1 MMTLMK
7 KMSVLGLSVAMLSA
21 SFLPSQAMPRV
32 VAAAPAAAS
41 DVVDVQYWR
50 DGPPPRRYYGR
61 DYNRSGY
68 YGGYR
73 GYREHRPNHRY
84 RDGYWYPLAAFAA
97 GAIIG
102 GAIAQPRPE
111 PRYVPA
117 PRYAPEYRAPA
128 PVRAGLNPRH
138 YEYCAARYRSYDSYS
153 NTFQPYE
160 GPRQQCLSPYY

>member
-7 KMSVLGLSVAMLSA
+7 KISVLGLSVAMLAGSM
-21 SFLPSQAMPRV
+21 LPSQAMPLTV
-32 VAAAPAAAS
+32 APATGS
-41 DVVDVQYWR
+41 DVVTVQYWR

-61 DYNRSGY
+61 DYGRPGY

-117 PRYAPEYRAPA
+117 PRYVPEYRAPA